1 MIGTVFFWR
10 QNDDFVQTQRVI
22 DDVSSVKKI
31 EKRR

>member
-1 MIGTVFFWR
+1 MIGTVFFVR

-22 DDVSSVKKI
+22 DDISFVMKI